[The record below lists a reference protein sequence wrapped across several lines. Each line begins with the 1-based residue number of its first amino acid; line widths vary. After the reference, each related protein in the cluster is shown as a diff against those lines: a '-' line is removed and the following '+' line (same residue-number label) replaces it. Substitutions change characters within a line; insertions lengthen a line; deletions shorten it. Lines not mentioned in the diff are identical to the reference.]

1 MGFKQRDKVQ
11 AMRQGSSVAK
21 KKCQQIFILFLSFF
35 SQEELEVIDKD
46 FLHKLLGSH
55 YPEPTR
61 QRQCSSARANSLE
74 AEEEEQRSFNGILV
88 PLPGANKTKTRS
100 LVVVISSEIVVHDNS
115 GEVSKW
121 NSIHLLRLSFKI

>member
-35 SQEELEVIDKD
+35 SQEELEVVDKD
-46 FLHKLLGSH
+46 FLQQLLGIH

-100 LVVVISSEIVVHDNS
+100 PAVVMMFRPEFPTSRDD
-115 GEVSKW
+115 
-121 NSIHLLRLSFKI
+121 